1 MSQDD
6 QSMLQL
12 WQSRPPH
19 QGWPT
24 RTFTTATQTERE
36 CSKTS
41 SQRLSLRISQQD
53 AQASTAVDE
62 GTLIISQTLDKILI
76 DPGSTHSYV
85 SPIFAPKL
93 NVLLASLDFTMTV
106 ITPIGDTL
114 YINTVFKSSVV
125 KIDERATSRSCPPS
139 FAWFQRRE
147 IWEEEKWVWVGTRPS
162 RL

>member
-24 RTFTTATQTERE
+24 RAFTTTTQTERE
-36 CSKTS
+36 CSETS
-41 SQRLSLRISQQD
+41 SKRLSLRISQHD
-53 AQASTAVDE
+53 AQAFKAVNK
-62 GTLIISQTLDKILI
+62 GTLVISQTLDKILI

-93 NVLLASLDFTMTV
+93 NVLLAPLDFTMTV
-106 ITPIGDTL
+106 TTPIGDTL

-125 KIDERATSRSCPPS
+125 KIDEWVTSRSYPPS
-139 FAWFQRRE
+139 YA
-147 IWEEEKWVWVGTRPS
+147 
-162 RL
+162 